1 MKIIKTANGNKISI
15 TKKEWLRLGQE
26 GGWLTHQ
33 KQLER
38 ERMQLPT
45 GYMADTEHPWQPS
58 PEEIP
63 EVPEEK
69 QNAMVE
75 IIKAIVGVSAYL
87 TDIQE
92 REGHIP
98 DWAIA
103 EITKAY
109 PAVSDTQARLVRDEV
124 QSAAISKPV

>member
-1 MKIIKTANGNKISI
+1 MKIIKTASGNKISI
-15 TKKEWLRLGQE
+15 SKREWLRLGQE
-26 GGWLTHQ
+26 AGWLTHE
-33 KQLER
+33 KRRIDE
-38 ERMQLPT
+38 EMALPK
-45 GYMADTEHPWQPS
+45 GYMADTENPWQPA
-58 PEEIP
+58 PEEIS

-69 QNAMVE
+69 QMAMVE

-103 EITKAY
+103 EVEKAY
-109 PAVSDTQARLVRDEV
+109 PAVSDSQARLVRDEI
-124 QSAAISKPV
+124 QSKKI